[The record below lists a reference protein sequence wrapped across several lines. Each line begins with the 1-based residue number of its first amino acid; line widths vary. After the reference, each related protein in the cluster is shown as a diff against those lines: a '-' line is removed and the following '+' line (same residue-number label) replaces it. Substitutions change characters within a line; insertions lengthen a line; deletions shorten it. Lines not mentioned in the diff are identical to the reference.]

1 MNSYTLL
8 EFLDSKFLEQSKAQ
22 SVSTIE
28 VPMLQR
34 DYAQGRQS
42 QERVAKAFLDAIF
55 AVLKR
60 DRGALHLDLIY
71 GYQDN
76 QVFKLIDGQ
85 QRITTLWLL
94 YYLLYKRCGQL
105 DKIKDKLEKFTYN
118 TRESSAEFCQNLL
131 QEEGEFELNGKP
143 SSVIDSKSG
152 IFGSDE
158 DIKNDPTIKAMIH
171 MLDLIYEKLQN
182 HQLQDVDLLE
192 RLERVTFSVI
202 NMEDFK
208 LGEDLYVKMNA
219 RGKPLSKFENL
230 KAFIEQANISNIE
243 LLSAIDNTWSDYFFD
258 PDPEQLKVFDDRFF
272 HFLHYANAFFA
283 LEHKQDN
290 KDQQGQENITVVDI
304 LNTERAIDKSYRFL
318 QERENLEL
326 LDRTIKLLPK
336 WQDEGKKLWFFGVEG
351 SKFFDQ
357 TLGNKE
363 VCYFFALLFMVKTG
377 AGKLDLDY
385 LRVCGHFIENFYLYT
400 GDIEGCFRLLK
411 EISEGVTGDNFY
423 RFLSEHKRTSQFN
436 EKVYEVEHRKA
447 KLISNNSDW
456 REVLEKVSDHRYL
469 RGYVNFLLDFS
480 GGKDKEDLEKFRKYA
495 ELTIE
500 ILDTFFLKTGD
511 LALFQR
517 AFLCFGN
524 YSKPTSGRETNYF
537 FGNRHE
543 TGSFR
548 YRQPVFNLFEKSDK
562 RSKDGKYYEIEIL
575 YFKKLLDYLLK
586 SQKQTLEEKLRDI
599 IQNYRDGKLEGG
611 EGLEPLEKRSWW
623 EQLLIQQE
631 ELFTFIN
638 QNQSKDCG
646 KIQINDQQVY
656 LIKEQIF
663 SSESRDLL
671 GYALY
676 CYCKEKEIKEEK
688 EIKKLSLEYENNR
701 GARQFTIKN
710 SAIFA
715 DSKESEIKIAKIK
728 LEEQER
734 EVEESIKI
742 NLKDGDILKK
752 FERVLPK
759 ILEIVEKQKNDQK
772 KDLNL

>member
-1 MNSYTLL
+1 M
-8 EFLDSKFLEQSKAQ
+8 
-22 SVSTIE
+22 
-28 VPMLQR
+28 P
-34 DYAQGRQS
+34 
-42 QERVAKAFLDAIF
+42 
-55 AVLKR
+55 
-60 DRGALHLDLIY
+60 
-71 GYQDN
+71 
-76 QVFKLIDGQ
+76 
-85 QRITTLWLL
+85 
-94 YYLLYKRCGQL
+94 
-105 DKIKDKLEKFTYN
+105 N
-118 TRESSAEFCQNLL
+118 T
-131 QEEGEFELNGKP
+131 K
-143 SSVIDSKSG
+143 
-152 IFGSDE
+152 
-158 DIKNDPTIKAMIH
+158 
-171 MLDLIYEKLQN
+171 
-182 HQLQDVDLLE
+182 
-192 RLERVTFSVI
+192 
-202 NMEDFK
+202 
-208 LGEDLYVKMNA
+208 
-219 RGKPLSKFENL
+219 SKFENL

-283 LEHKQDN
+283 LNSKNTDEYD
-290 KDQQGQENITVVDI
+290 KDQQGQENITIADI

-318 QERENLEL
+318 QKRENLEL
-326 LDRTIKLLPK
+326 LDRMIILLPK
-336 WQDEGKKLWFFGVEG
+336 WQEEGKKLWFFGVEG

-377 AGKLDLDY
+377 AEKLNLDY
-385 LRVCGHFIENFYLYT
+385 LRVCGHFIENSYLYT
-400 GDIEGCFRLLK
+400 EEIEGYFRLLK
-411 EISEGVTGDNFY
+411 EISEGTKDNFY

-447 KLISNNSDW
+447 KLISNNPDW

-500 ILDTFFLKTGD
+500 ILDTFFLKTED

-524 YSKPTSGRETNYF
+524 YSVGATKTTNNMF
-537 FGNRHE
+537 FGNRHD

-548 YRQPVFNLFEKSDK
+548 YRQPVFNLFEKSDR
-562 RSKDGKYYEIEIL
+562 RSKDGKYEIEIL

-611 EGLEPLEKRSWW
+611 ESLEPLEKRSWW

-656 LIKEQIF
+656 LIKEKNL

-676 CYCKEKEIKEEK
+676 CYCKEKEIKE
-688 EIKKLSLEYENNR
+688 LSLEYENNR

-752 FERVLPK
+752 FERVLP
-759 ILEIVEKQKNDQK
+759 EIMKVVEKQKNDQK